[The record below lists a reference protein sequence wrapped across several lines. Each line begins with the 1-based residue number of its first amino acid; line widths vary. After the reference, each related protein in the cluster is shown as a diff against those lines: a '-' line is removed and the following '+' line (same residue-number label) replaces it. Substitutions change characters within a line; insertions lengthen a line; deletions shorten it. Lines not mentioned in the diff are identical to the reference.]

1 MTKNTLEVSI
11 DWLEFTVLDMTLAEV
26 VEALMDIEFDE
37 MSQLGGGVASV
48 IGIS

>member
-1 MTKNTLEVSI
+1 MTRNTLEVSI

-37 MSQLGGGVASV
+37 MSQLGGSLRL
-48 IGIS
+48 

>member
-37 MSQLGGGVASV
+37 MSQLGGVASV